1 MPEIRFA
8 GSIPAGCVLKMKYN
22 IKYVHDFTLD
32 VEDDMEGNYKIV
44 YENEDYY
51 SKTIIK
57 IPIKK
62 FEKKILK
69 FLIDLGIHPLT
80 CGY

>member
-1 MPEIRFA
+1 
-8 GSIPAGCVLKMKYN
+8 MKYD
-22 IKYVHDFTLD
+22 IMYLHDFLLN
-32 VEDDMEGNYKIV
+32 VEDDMDGKFKIV
-44 YENEDYY
+44 YENDNYY

-57 IPIKK
+57 IPVEK

-69 FLIDLGIHPLT
+69 FLIDIGIHPLT

>member
-1 MPEIRFA
+1 MVRVQVPPGAF
-8 GSIPAGCVLKMKYN
+8 KMKYD
-22 IKYVHDFTLD
+22 IMYLHDFLLN
-32 VEDDMEGNYKIV
+32 VEDDMDGKFKIV
-44 YENEDYY
+44 YENDNYY

-57 IPIKK
+57 IPVEK

-69 FLIDLGIHPLT
+69 FLIDIGIHPLT

>member
-1 MPEIRFA
+1 MVRVQVPPDAF
-8 GSIPAGCVLKMKYN
+8 KMKYN
-22 IKYVHDFTLD
+22 VIYIHDFLLN
-32 VEDDMEGNYKIV
+32 VEDNMDGSFKIV
-44 YENEDYY
+44 YENDDWY

-57 IPIKK
+57 IPVKN

-69 FLIDLGIHPLT
+69 FLVDLGIHPLT